1 MHELWQVLS
10 KKEDKIMLADTAA
23 ITIQAGNGGN
33 GLVSFHRE
41 KYVAAGGPDGG
52 DGGNGGSI
60 IFVSDS
66 KLSTLA
72 DFRYKKV
79 YKAQYGEDGRSAKCN
94 GKNGLDLT
102 VKVPVGTIIKETS
115 SGRVI
120 ADMKTDGQVFVAAKG
135 GSGGWGNSHFAT
147 ATRQIPRFAK
157 SGTEGDKR
165 EISLE
170 LKLLADVGLVGF
182 PNVGKSTL
190 LSVVSDAR
198 PKIANYHFT
207 TLEPNLGVV
216 DLGVG
221 NSFVIADIPG
231 LIEGASE
238 GIGLGHEF
246 LRHVERTRLLLHVVD
261 ASGIEGRNPI
271 EDFDLINREITTYNP
286 ALAEKMQIVVANK
299 KDLVYDSSIYDEFC
313 TEMRNRGHIV
323 FEISAGTK
331 LGVSELMLYVSGV
344 LDSIPVPEIKVDED
358 EIEVISYKEE
368 EPYTITRDDSG
379 AFIVE
384 GPWVKKLIGSTNFE
398 DTESLQ
404 YFQNALRR
412 KGVIKALEKKGINE
426 GDTVRM
432 YDVEF
437 DFMY

>member
-1 MHELWQVLS
+1 
-10 KKEDKIMLADTAA
+10 MLADTAV
-23 ITIQAGNGGN
+23 IKVSAGNGGN

-52 DGGNGGSI
+52 DGGRGGDV
-60 IFVSDS
+60 IFAVDE

-72 DFRYKKV
+72 DFRYKKI
-79 YKAQYGEDGRSAKCN
+79 YKARNGEDGRAARCN
-94 GKNGLDLT
+94 GKNGENLY
-102 VKVPVGTIIKETS
+102 VKVPMGTLIKDAS
-115 SGRVI
+115 SGKII
-120 ADMKTDGQVFVAAKG
+120 ADLKNVGQQFVVCKG

-157 SGTEGDKR
+157 SGIEGEEK
-165 EISLE
+165 EITLE

-221 NSFVIADIPG
+221 NSFVMADIPG

-271 EDFDLINREITTYNP
+271 EDFDLINKEIQTYNP
-286 ALAEKMQIVVANK
+286 TLAERTQIVVANK
-299 KDLVYDSSIYDEFC
+299 QDLVYDPQVYDSFC
-313 TEMRNRGHIV
+313 DEMEKRGYKV
-323 FEISAGTK
+323 FKISAATK
-331 LGVSELMLYVSGV
+331 SGVRELMLYVSDI
-344 LDSIPVPEIKVDED
+344 LSSIPMPVLYDENED
-358 EIEVISYKEE
+358 EETVITFESEEPFTIEV
-368 EPYTITRDDSG
+368 SG
-379 AFIVE
+379 NEYMVE
-384 GPWVKKLIGSTNFE
+384 GPWIKRLLGSTNFE
-398 DTESLQ
+398 DSESLQ

-412 KGVIKALEKKGINE
+412 KGVIKALEKAGINE
-426 GDTVRM
+426 GDLVKM
-432 YDVEF
+432 YEIEF
-437 DFMY
+437 DYMK